1 MSNETMNEDQELIER
16 FKNGDEFAFDQLVRK
31 YTSRAYGIAYG
42 ILGSREDAQ
51 EVAQDA
57 FIRIHRALP
66 KFRGDSEF
74 TTWMYRIVTN
84 LAKNKYRWNKCRGSK
99 VTASLNAPIEGTE
112 GDDALYFEASDERMA
127 PDEALQ
133 FSELERRTQEEMAKL
148 PEAYREA
155 LILRNVKEMSYE
167 DIASLLGCKLG
178 TIKSRIN
185 RAREELRS
193 KVGL

>member
-1 MSNETMNEDQELIER
+1 MNEDQQLIER
-16 FKNGDEFAFDQLVRK
+16 FKSGDELAFDQLVRK
-31 YTSRAYGIAYG
+31 HTSRAYGIAYG

-57 FIRIHRALP
+57 FIRIHHALP
-66 KFRGDSEF
+66 NFRGDSEF

-99 VTASLNAPIEGTE
+99 VTSSLNAPIDGTD
-112 GDDALYFEASDERMA
+112 GDNALFFEAPDERMA
-127 PDEALQ
+127 PDEALR
-133 FSELERRTQEEMAKL
+133 FSELERRTQEAMAAL

-167 DIASLLGCKLG
+167 DIATMLGCKLG

-193 KVGL
+193 KLGL

>member
-1 MSNETMNEDQELIER
+1 MNEDQELIER

-99 VTASLNAPIEGTE
+99 VTSSLNAPIEGTE
-112 GDDALYFEASDERMA
+112 GDDAV
-127 PDEALQ
+127 PDFTRGAWNKIKG
-133 FSELERRTQEEMAKL
+133 FSYAFAK
-148 PEAYREA
+148 
-155 LILRNVKEMSYE
+155 
-167 DIASLLGCKLG
+167 
-178 TIKSRIN
+178 
-185 RAREELRS
+185 
-193 KVGL
+193 

>member
-1 MSNETMNEDQELIER
+1 MNEDQELIER
-16 FKNGDEFAFDQLVRK
+16 FKNGDEYAFDQLVRK

-99 VTASLNAPIEGTE
+99 VTSSLNAPIEGTE
-112 GDDALYFEASDERMA
+112 GDDALFFEAPDERMS
-127 PDEALQ
+127 PDKSLQ

-148 PEAYREA
+148 PGRWQNCRKP
-155 LILRNVKEMSYE
+155 IGR
-167 DIASLLGCKLG
+167 
-178 TIKSRIN
+178 R
-185 RAREELRS
+185 
-193 KVGL
+193 